1 MENTKETIKELRI
14 TSKKVIFTSFAV
26 DLVDV
31 IINLIV
37 TILSGSVIML
47 TEVLEGLSD
56 LVSSGFLIIGFYRS
70 SQKEDESHPFGYGT
84 EIYFWSL
91 LSALIM
97 FGLTSS
103 LSFYFGLQRVLD
115 PKPISNTGIALIVLF
130 LAVITNGYAFVLS
143 FLRLLRRRPIKHI
156 VRIFFRSSLVET
168 KTTFTLD
175 LMGTSS
181 AFLGAIALGI
191 YLFTGDQ
198 RVDGIGAMIIGIVLA
213 IFSFFLILGI
223 RDLLIGKSASRDTEN
238 KIINAA
244 LKITEVEDIL
254 DIKTLHIGTDKLLV
268 NLFVQMKSKLATREL
283 EQLIDKIEDS
293 VRKEVPS
300 AKYVQVELES
310 SRNRRI

>member
-1 MENTKETIKELRI
+1 MDKTQDTIKELRI

-31 IINLIV
+31 TLSIIV

-56 LVSSGFLIIGFYRS
+56 LVSSGFLMIGFYRS
-70 SQKEDESHPFGYGT
+70 SQKEDETHPFGYGT

-115 PKPISNTGIALIVLF
+115 PRPISNTGIAIIVLII
-130 LAVITNGYAFVLS
+130 AAMTNGYAFVLS
-143 FLRLLRRRPIKHI
+143 FLRLLRRRPVKHI
-156 VRIFFRSSLVET
+156 ARIFFRSSLVEI

-181 AFLGAIALGI
+181 ALLGTIVLMV
-191 YLFTGDQ
+191 YLLTGDQ
-198 RVDGIGAMIIGIVLA
+198 RFDGIGAMIIGIVLA

-223 RDLLIGKSASRDTEN
+223 RDLLIGKSASKETES

-244 LKITEVEDIL
+244 LKVTEVEDIL

-268 NLFVQMKSKLATREL
+268 NLYVQMRSKLATREL
-283 EQLIDKIEDS
+283 EILIDKIEDS

-310 SRNRRI
+310 ARNH

>member
-181 AFLGAIALGI
+181 AFLGTIALGI
-191 YLFTGDQ
+191 YFLTGDQ

-310 SRNRRI
+310 SRNPRI